1 MNLIRIKYWKRRN
14 IIHSFQ
20 QEGYINIVCMFRVVR
35 SGKWKGIQDI
45 GGEISRKL
53 DPWKNKKT
61 KKDYEQAVVAWCSWL
76 DRGGNGVHKREVFLL
91 DESNFHILYECDI
104 TQI

>member
-1 MNLIRIKYWKRRN
+1 
-14 IIHSFQ
+14 
-20 QEGYINIVCMFRVVR
+20 
-35 SGKWKGIQDI
+35 
-45 GGEISRKL
+45 L

>member
-1 MNLIRIKYWKRRN
+1 
-14 IIHSFQ
+14 
-20 QEGYINIVCMFRVVR
+20 MFRVVR

-61 KKDYEQAVVAWCSWL
+61 KKDYEQAVVA
-76 DRGGNGVHKREVFLL
+76 
-91 DESNFHILYECDI
+91 
-104 TQI
+104 